1 MSSRSEITK
10 HMKVSQ
16 YDSISQNNKV
26 QLHPTNARDTSNCS
40 VMEYKIHLICQKF

>member
-16 YDSISQNNKV
+16 YDSISQNNKL
-26 QLHPTNARDTSNCS
+26 QIHPTNAIDMSN
-40 VMEYKIHLICQKF
+40 